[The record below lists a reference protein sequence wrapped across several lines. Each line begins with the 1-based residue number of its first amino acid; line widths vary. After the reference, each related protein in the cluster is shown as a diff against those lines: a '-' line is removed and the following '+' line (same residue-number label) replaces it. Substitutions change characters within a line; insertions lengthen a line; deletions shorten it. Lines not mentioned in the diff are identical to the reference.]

1 LINYL
6 EKASQNHYSPD
17 QQVKEGTIDTAI
29 KAAIKECK
37 QLHPIVKDI
46 SNKTRFQM
54 LCILN
59 VGEKN
64 VGELQELIGAK
75 QAYISQQLKYL
86 KQAGYLKSR
95 KEGTYVY
102 YRLADGRFPKLLKA
116 LNPLLK

>member
-1 LINYL
+1 M
-6 EKASQNHYSPD
+6 Q
-17 QQVKEGTIDTAI
+17 
-29 KAAIKECK
+29 ECK
-37 QLHPIVKDI
+37 QLQPFIKVV
-46 SNKTRFQM
+46 SNITRFQM

-86 KQAGYLKSR
+86 KEAGYLENR

-102 YRLADGRFPKLLKA
+102 YRLADARFTKILKA
-116 LNPLLK
+116 LKPLLDE

>member
-1 LINYL
+1 MQCYC
-6 EKASQNHYSPD
+6 
-17 QQVKEGTIDTAI
+17 VKEDVIDTSI
-29 KAAIKECK
+29 KTALAESKK
-37 QLHPIVKDI
+37 LHPLVKDI
-46 SNKTRFQM
+46 ANRTRFQM

-86 KQAGYLKSR
+86 KAAGYLASR

-102 YRLADGRFPKLLKA
+102 YRLADDRFPKLLKA
-116 LNPLLK
+116 LKPLLG